1 MNFANMPN
9 QPNLPPMP
17 QLFGQ
22 PAQQMAPAGEIVWVQ
37 SVDQLNALTLPP
49 NASRIYMNSADAEFY
64 IVTTDKI
71 GMKSVATYTFLEKP
85 KPQPVEYV
93 TKAEFAELIALL
105 KGVQNESDL
114 PKAESAAASTA
125 GGRPAG
131 HQAKSQ

>member
-1 MNFANMPN
+1 
-9 QPNLPPMP
+9 
-17 QLFGQ
+17 
-22 PAQQMAPAGEIVWVQ
+22 
-37 SVDQLNALTLPP
+37 
-49 NASRIYMNSADAEFY
+49 MNSADAEFY

-71 GMKSVATYTFLEKP
+71 GMKSVATYTFVEKP

-105 KGVQNESDL
+105 KGVQNESNL
-114 PKAESAAASTA
+114 PKAESAAASTS

>member
-49 NASRIYMNSADAEFY
+49 NAFSDNFVMKFV
-64 IVTTDKI
+64 VTF
-71 GMKSVATYTFLEKP
+71 MFLLFP

-105 KGVQNESDL
+105 KGAQNESNL
-114 PKAESAAASTA
+114 PKAESAAASTS

>member
-49 NASRIYMNSADAEFY
+49 NASRIYMNSAEAEFY

-71 GMKSVATYTFLEKP
+71 GMKSVATYTFMEKP
-85 KPQPVEYV
+85 KPQPGDLQVI
-93 TKAEFAELIALL
+93 KQNLNDKMLQQFIAQARQQ
-105 KGVQNESDL
+105 GISEDDIN
-114 PKAESAAASTA
+114 A
-125 GGRPAG
+125 GLRMLGY
-131 HQAKSQ
+131 K

>member
-105 KGVQNESDL
+105 KGAQNESNL
-114 PKAESAAASTA
+114 PKAESAASTA
-125 GGRPAG
+125 GGRPAD